1 MAHGGTTVGANLE
14 VQTQQILIG
23 IVVSAYILIVEG
35 IVHGLGKS
43 GIIDFGLA
51 SDLTNAF
58 ALALFCFVVATIYT
72 YTPRL
77 SQALKINTTSAYMA
91 FTRFRMTRHYNVQP
105 LPGFVFAQLI
115 GAAVSTA
122 VNIFVFPSTASYNLM
137 GSYRELLVTM
147 SECCEYFADSV
158 AELGI
163 EGRKGSDIAVQRR
176 IHVRK
181 AAEKFGRVV
190 GGSRYET
197 TIERFSQVDYHY
209 IFLDASRLSSSF
221 STMCLPFEIDDTF
234 YYQLE
239 DPMAQIKHGSMTTV
253 NHSMVSVKSFT
264 SERPGSRSVERSRRN
279 AGIHEQT
286 VAEVAEMHRC
296 QERRKE
302 GVRQAIEPIRAQLG
316 LHRKILHILL
326 DRTQVM
332 ECRSPTK
339 SLLELVARLLKKVY
353 KYRANDAGLSGFGAV
368 DDFDLEQ
375 DYSTVLPFTEGDR
388 QDLHEQL
395 EVMSLDQMA
404 DVVDQHIEIFEQTE
418 TECIK
423 LIAPFGLRDNIQ
435 THEKHVVFLSF
446 MGALRENAIC
456 LATMLRTV
464 HRINAKRPDYVQF
477 WFPKLSWSWLYRGRI
492 DDEDDNEADPV
503 NDNWSLENAYGTTTN
518 GEIIDEPDGDGS
530 SNESTESG
538 SMLAM
543 NISNMYSELGEETSQ
558 ESSPE
563 ESGSTPRPTRRH
575 NTEVGALYQMID
587 NPYARAARGLLD
599 WIKRPKTRYAFKFTV
614 TMMVWA
620 IWAYIGV
627 SRDFFIVNNGVW
639 GLTCTGAVFGVTIG
653 STFNAG
659 FNRVLGALLS
669 GAWGIVAWRS
679 GNYGQHPYLPC
690 FCCIIYFVVSF
701 YVGFFVPKWASIA
714 PVMVISFSSVLFSAV
729 YNGDAEQG
737 TSIGWKHVMVNAV
750 AILFTF
756 IVSSLFMPY
765 RARTALR
772 IRLAELLRLNTLV
785 VQGVNHMH
793 MARSEFPTVHR
804 NELKR
809 VRESVFQSRIII
821 AKCRQLIPSAVR
833 EPSVHEKFQLDA
845 HLRLIN
851 TLETQLEWLL
861 YSFFTHSTRS
871 SDVLS
876 RMIRLALGMRED
888 IIGSKAVFNSILASA
903 LSGRKRLPA
912 YLPDIG
918 TARRQFIREM
928 HPLLVDQ
935 YTRSFDITYLSRW
948 NVGIWHL
955 IATQTELCAAVRTIV
970 GAETDRWPEEVG
982 FMLDCLEQAP
992 QEHAS
997 MEAKHD
1003 AQSVRGQWFSR
1014 LPKYTR
1020 RHLL

>member
-14 VQTQQILIG
+14 IQIQQILIG

-43 GIIDFGLA
+43 GILDFGLA
-51 SDLTNAF
+51 SDLTNAI
-58 ALALFCFVVATIYT
+58 ALALFCFVAATIFT

-77 SQALKINTTSAYMA
+77 AQAMKINTTLAYVA
-91 FTRFRMTRHYNVQP
+91 LTRFRETRRYNVYP
-105 LPGFVFAQLI
+105 LPGFMYAQLI

-122 VNIFVFPSTASYNLM
+122 VNIFVYPSTASYNLM
-137 GSYRELLVTM
+137 GSYRELLVAM
-147 SECCEYFADSV
+147 RECCEYFADSA

-163 EGRKGSDIAVQRR
+163 EGRKGSNIAVQRR
-176 IHVRK
+176 MCVRK

-221 STMCLPFEIDDTF
+221 STMCLPFEIDDSF
-234 YYQLE
+234 YYHLE
-239 DPMAQIKHGSMTTV
+239 DPMAQINHGSMTTV
-253 NHSMVSVKSFT
+253 KHSKGSVKSFT
-264 SERPGSRSVERSRRN
+264 SEQPGSSSVERGRRN
-279 AGIHEQT
+279 AGIHELT
-286 VAEVAEMHRC
+286 VAEVTEMHRC
-296 QERRKE
+296 QEWRKE
-302 GVRQAIEPIRAQLG
+302 GVRRAIAPIRAQLE
-316 LHRKILHILL
+316 LHRKILQIIL
-326 DRTQVM
+326 DRTLVM

-339 SLLELVARLLKKVY
+339 SLIELVARLLKRVY
-353 KYRANDAGLSGFGAV
+353 KYRANDAGLSGFNAA
-368 DDFDLEQ
+368 DNFDLEQ
-375 DYSTVLPFTEGDR
+375 DYSTVLPFTEGDQ
-388 QDLHEQL
+388 QDFYEQIGL
-395 EVMSLDQMA
+395 MSLEQMA

-418 TECIK
+418 TECIE
-423 LIAPFGLRDNIQ
+423 LIAPFSQRDNIQ
-435 THEKHVVFLSF
+435 THEKHVVLLSF

-456 LATMLRTV
+456 LAAMLRTL
-464 HRINAKRPDYVQF
+464 HRINAKRPDYVEF
-477 WFPKLSWSWLYRGRI
+477 WFPKLNWSWLYRGRI

-503 NDNWSLENAYGTTTN
+503 NDDWTLENAYGTTTN
-518 GEIIDEPDGDGS
+518 GEIIDEPDDD
-530 SNESTESG
+530 ESTESG
-538 SMLAM
+538 SALAM
-543 NISNMYSELGEETSQ
+543 NVYGTYNELGGANIPETS
-558 ESSPE
+558 SE
-563 ESGSTPRPTRRH
+563 ESESTPRHIRR
-575 NTEVGALYQMID
+575 NDTDVGELYKMID
-587 NPYARAARGLLD
+587 NPYARIARSVLD

-627 SRDFFIVNNGVW
+627 SRKFFIDNNGMW

-659 FNRVLGALLS
+659 FNRVLGVLLS
-669 GAWGIVAWRS
+669 GAWGMVAWRA

-690 FCCIIYFVVSF
+690 LCCIIYFVVSF

-714 PVMVISFSSVLFSAV
+714 PVMVISFSSVLFSGL
-729 YNGDAEQG
+729 YNGGTERS
-737 TSIGWKHVMVNAV
+737 TSIGWKHMMVNSV

-756 IVSSLFMPY
+756 IVSNLFMPY

-772 IRLAELLRLNTLV
+772 KRLAELFQLNTLV

-793 MARSEFPTVHR
+793 VARADFPSVHHK
-804 NELKR
+804 ELKR
-809 VRESVFQSRIII
+809 VRDSVFRSRIII

-845 HLRLIN
+845 HQQLIN

-861 YSFFTHSTRS
+861 YSFFTHNTRT

-876 RMIRLALGMRED
+876 RMIRLALNMRED
-888 IIGSKAVFNSILASA
+888 IVGSKAVFNSILASA
-903 LSGRKRLPA
+903 LSSRKRLPA

-955 IATQTELCAAVRTIV
+955 IATQTELCAGVRTIV
-970 GAETDRWPEEVG
+970 GAETDMWPEEVG
-982 FMLDCLEQAP
+982 FMLDCLEQTP
-992 QEHAS
+992 QVQS
-997 MEAKHD
+997 MDNKHNI
-1003 AQSVRGQWFSR
+1003 QGVKGQWFSR
-1014 LPKYTR
+1014 LPKYTHR
-1020 RHLL
+1020 QVL

>member
-23 IVVSAYILIVEG
+23 IVVSAYILSVEG

-51 SDLTNAF
+51 SDLTNAV
-58 ALALFCFVVATIYT
+58 ALAVFCFVVATIYT

-77 SQALKINTTSAYMA
+77 SQALKINTTSAYVA
-91 FTRFRMTRHYNVQP
+91 FTRFRLSRRYSVQP
-105 LPGFVFAQLI
+105 LPGFVYAQLI

-122 VNIFVFPSTASYNLM
+122 VNIFVYPSTASYNLM
-137 GSYRELLVTM
+137 GSYRELLVAM
-147 SECCEYFADSV
+147 SECCEYFADSA

-176 IHVRK
+176 MCVRK

-253 NHSMVSVKSFT
+253 NHSMASIKSFT
-264 SERPGSRSVERSRRN
+264 SERPSSSSVERGRRN

-286 VAEVAEMHRC
+286 VAEVAEMHRY

-302 GVRQAIEPIRAQLG
+302 GVRRAIAPIRAQLE
-316 LHRKILHILL
+316 LHRKILQILL
-326 DRTQVM
+326 DRTLVM

-339 SLLELVARLLKKVY
+339 SLIELVARLLKKVY
-353 KYRANDAGLSGFGAV
+353 KYRAHDAGLSGFNAA

-375 DYSTVLPFTEGDR
+375 DYSTMLPFTEGDR
-388 QDLHEQL
+388 QDLHEHMG
-395 EVMSLDQMA
+395 VMSLEQMA

-418 TECIK
+418 TECIE
-423 LIAPFGLRDNIQ
+423 LMAPFDLRDNIQ

-456 LATMLRTV
+456 IATMLRTV

-477 WFPKLSWSWLYRGRI
+477 WFPKLNWSWLYRGRI
-492 DDEDDNEADPV
+492 EDEDDNEADPV
-503 NDNWSLENAYGTTTN
+503 NDDWSLENAYGTTTN
-518 GEIIDEPDGDGS
+518 GEIIDEPEDD
-530 SNESTESG
+530 ESTESG
-538 SMLAM
+538 STLTM
-543 NISNMYSELGEETSQ
+543 NICNTYSELGEATIPETS
-558 ESSPE
+558 SE
-563 ESGSTPRPTRRH
+563 ESGSTPRPVRRH

-587 NPYARAARGLLD
+587 NPYARVARSVLD

-659 FNRVLGALLS
+659 FNRVFGALLS
-669 GAWGIVAWRS
+669 GAWGIVAWRA
-679 GNYGQHPYLPC
+679 GNYGRHPYLPC

-714 PVMVISFSSVLFSAV
+714 PVMVISFSSVLFSAM
-729 YNGDAEQG
+729 YNGDAEKG
-737 TSIGWKHVMVNAV
+737 TSIGWKHVTVNAV

-772 IRLAELLRLNTLV
+772 IRLAELFRLNTLV
-785 VQGVNHMH
+785 VQGINHMH
-793 MARSEFPTVHR
+793 VARAEFPTVHH

-809 VRESVFQSRIII
+809 VRDSVFQSRIII

-845 HLRLIN
+845 HQQLIT

-861 YSFFTHSTRS
+861 YSFFTHNTQT

-876 RMIRLALGMRED
+876 RMIRLALNMRED

-928 HPLLVDQ
+928 HPLLADQ

-955 IATQTELCAAVRTIV
+955 IATQTELCAGVRTIV
-970 GAETDRWPEEVG
+970 GAETDMWPEEVG

-992 QEHAS
+992 QES
-997 MEAKHD
+997 MENKHD
-1003 AQSVRGQWFSR
+1003 VQGVNGQWFSR

-1020 RHLL
+1020 RQVL